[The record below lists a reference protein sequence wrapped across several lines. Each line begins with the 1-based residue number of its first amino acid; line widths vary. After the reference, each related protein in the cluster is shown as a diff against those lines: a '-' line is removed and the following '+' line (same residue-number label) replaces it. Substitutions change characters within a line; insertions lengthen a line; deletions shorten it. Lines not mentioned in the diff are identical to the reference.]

1 MRLRTTAAAV
11 FVGAAALVLP
21 TAAPSLA
28 DGPGLGTLHYRFVED
43 DGDERRAQIRPAD
56 NDTCYL
62 LTHTSRSEP
71 AVEVINETRSQAVL
85 FDNPGCSGRAE
96 RVLQPGQRAR
106 NLEAVAVFFK
116 PADGNGRGDQGNG
129 GWTGREDEGRGEQG
143 DGEQGDGE
151 QGDGEQGNGGWTG
164 REDEGRGEQGRGDQT
179 GDQTGDD
186 EDSTDTGRGEQGRGD
201 EVVEEESG
209 GDEAVEEGGSEDATE
224 EEEAAGEEDVV
235 EEEETGEEEG
245 LDEEMTEEAE
255 EFVNRI
261 VRSIG

>member
-28 DGPGLGTLHYRFVED
+28 DGPDGRGLGTLHYRFVED

-62 LTHTSRSEP
+62 LTHTSRREP

-106 NLEAVAVFFK
+106 NLEVVAVFFK

-129 GWTGREDEGRGEQG
+129 GWNGREDEGRGEQG
-143 DGEQGDGE
+143 DGEQG
-151 QGDGEQGNGGWTG
+151 NGGWNG
-164 REDEGRGEQGRGDQT
+164 REDEGRGEQGRGD
-179 GDQTGDD
+179 
-186 EDSTDTGRGEQGRGD
+186 EA
-201 EVVEEESG
+201 VEEESG
-209 GDEAVEEGGSEDATE
+209 EDEAVEEGGSEDATE
-224 EEEAAGEEDVV
+224 EEEAAGEEEAV
-235 EEEETGEEEG
+235 EEEEAEEEEG

>member
-143 DGEQGDGE
+143 DGEQG
-151 QGDGEQGNGGWTG
+151 NGGWTG

>member
-143 DGEQGDGE
+143 DGEQG
-151 QGDGEQGNGGWTG
+151 NGGWNG
-164 REDEGRGEQGRGDQT
+164 REDEGRGEQGRGD
-179 GDQTGDD
+179 
-186 EDSTDTGRGEQGRGD
+186 EA
-201 EVVEEESG
+201 VEEESG

-224 EEEAAGEEDVV
+224 EEDAAGEEDVV

-261 VRSIG
+261 VRSLG

>member
-143 DGEQGDGE
+143 DGEQG
-151 QGDGEQGNGGWTG
+151 NGGWNG
-164 REDEGRGEQGRGDQT
+164 REGEGRGEQGRGDQT

-201 EVVEEESG
+201 EAVEEESG

-261 VRSIG
+261 VRSLG

>member
-143 DGEQGDGE
+143 DGEQG
-151 QGDGEQGNGGWTG
+151 NGGWTG

-201 EVVEEESG
+201 EAVEEESG

>member
-28 DGPGLGTLHYRFVED
+28 DGPDGRGLGTLHYRFVED

-62 LTHTSRSEP
+62 LTHTSRREP

-106 NLEAVAVFFK
+106 NLEVVAVFFK

-129 GWTGREDEGRGEQG
+129 GW
-143 DGEQGDGE
+143 
-151 QGDGEQGNGGWTG
+151 NG

-186 EDSTDTGRGEQGRGD
+186 QDSTDAGRGEQGRGD
-201 EVVEEESG
+201 EAVEEESG
-209 GDEAVEEGGSEDATE
+209 EDEAVEEGGSEDATE
-224 EEEAAGEEDVV
+224 EEEAV
-235 EEEETGEEEG
+235 EEEEAEEEEG

>member
-28 DGPGLGTLHYRFVED
+28 DGPGGRGLGTLHYRFVED
-43 DGDERRAQIRPAD
+43 DGDARRAQIRPAD

-62 LTHTSRSEP
+62 LTHTSRREP

-106 NLEAVAVFFK
+106 NLEVVAVFFK
-116 PADGNGRGDQGNG
+116 PAAGNGRGDQGNG
-129 GWTGREDEGRGEQG
+129 GWNGREDGGR
-143 DGEQGDGE
+143 GE
-151 QGDGEQGNGGWTG
+151 QGDGEQGNGGWNGREDGGRGEQGDGEQGNGGWNG
-164 REDEGRGEQGRGDQT
+164 REDEGRGEQGR
-179 GDQTGDD
+179 
-186 EDSTDTGRGEQGRGD
+186 
-201 EVVEEESG
+201 

-224 EEEAAGEEDVV
+224 EEEAAGEE
-235 EEEETGEEEG
+235 EAEEEEG